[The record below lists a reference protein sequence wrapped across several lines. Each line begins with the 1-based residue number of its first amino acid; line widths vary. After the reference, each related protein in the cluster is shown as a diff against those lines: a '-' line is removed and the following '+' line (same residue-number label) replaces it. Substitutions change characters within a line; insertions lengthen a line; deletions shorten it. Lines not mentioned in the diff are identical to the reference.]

1 VSTFEAEWAR
11 CGPWLQAA
19 LDHAGNTH
27 ELTDVEIMVRDGDA
41 RFWAGRQ
48 AAMVTVIE
56 TAPRQRRLLIWLAGG
71 SLSELVEDLRPAAE
85 AWARRRG
92 CQCALIVGRP
102 GWERALALQG
112 YAPLARLI
120 AKDL

>member
-19 LDHAGNTH
+19 LDHSGDTH
-27 ELTDVEIMVRDGDA
+27 TLTDVEAMVRRRDA

-48 AAMVTVIE
+48 AAMVTLIE
-56 TAPRQRRLLIWLAGG
+56 DEPRQRRFIIWLAGG
-71 SLSELVEDLRPAAE
+71 ELSELVNEMRPAAE
-85 AWARRRG
+85 VWARLRG
-92 CQCALIVGRP
+92 CQRVLIVGRP
-102 GWERALALQG
+102 GWERALAAEG

-120 AKDL
+120 AKEL